1 MEQTR
6 KNTDTAF
13 TISGRLLASC
23 AVAYMVLPTILF
35 LLGWVRPLFSVPA
48 AMAVAAASVLLCVK
62 LPVPTRAFTTRQL
75 AV

>member
-48 AMAVAAASVLLCVK
+48 PWPWRR
-62 LPVPTRAFTTRQL
+62 LPSCCA
-75 AV
+75 